1 MFDITRPGAVNP
13 AMNVAGKKA
22 LFHDLAALAART
34 HSLDAGEVL
43 EPLIERE
50 RLGSTGFGGGTAIPH
65 ARIAGLDH
73 VVGVFG
79 RLTHPVD
86 YDSVDG
92 VPVDLVYLL
101 LSPVDAGAAHL
112 KALAHVS
119 RLMRDKTCVAKL
131 RDAGS
136 ADAIVALLDAEDWRD
151 AA

>member
-22 LFHDLAALAART
+22 LFHDLAAQAARA
-34 HSLDAGEVL
+34 HGLDAGDVL
-43 EPLIERE
+43 ERLTERE
-50 RLGSTGFGGGTAIPH
+50 RLGTTGFGGGTAIPH
-65 ARIAGLDH
+65 ARVPGLDR
-73 VVGVFG
+73 VVSAFA

-86 YDSVDG
+86 YGSVDG
-92 VPVDLVYLL
+92 VPVDLVHLL
-101 LSPVDAGAAHL
+101 LSPIDAGAAHL

-136 ADAIVALLDAEDWRD
+136 ADAIVALLDPEDWRD

>member
-1 MFDITRPGAVNP
+1 MFDITRPGAVAP
-13 AMNVAGKKA
+13 AMHVAGKKP
-22 LFHDLAALAART
+22 LFHELAAMAAKA
-34 HSLDAGEVL
+34 HALDAGEIL
-43 EPLIERE
+43 ELLTERE
-50 RLGSTGFGGGTAIPH
+50 RLGPTGFGGGTAIPH
-65 ARIAGLDH
+65 ARIPGLDH
-73 VVGVFG
+73 VVGSFA

-86 YDSVDG
+86 YAAVDG

-119 RLMRDKTCVAKL
+119 RLLRDKSCVAKL

-136 ADAIVALLDAEDWRD
+136 SDAIVALLDPEDWRD